1 MKRIAWVVVLAAAV
15 ALAAPSLFQSP
26 TESTWAVA
34 SGGKSLATVTLIT
47 DGASVRA
54 EWKAASGAPAVFIG
68 TNGKLW
74 LKQAG
79 GDIELAAAPASVE
92 KQVVPALLLPYLAD
106 AKAKTT
112 LAAGKVATYGYATST
127 AAYTWDDKGPSS
139 VTVKS
144 GAQSWTLTRKTAG
157 KPASTQAS
165 LFLVQPKKTATTRL
179 AAVAG
184 GLLGPA
190 DRSVSATAG
199 GRGVEKGGKFKDG
212 GDYDAL
218 AKLEARDEAWS
229 GKIDAALEKF
239 QKDGKV
245 GASRG
250 GDR

>member
-1 MKRIAWVVVLAAAV
+1 MKRIAWVFVLAAAA
-15 ALAAPSLFQSP
+15 ALAAPSLFQSAA
-26 TESTWAVA
+26 ESTWTVT
-34 SGGKSLATVTLIT
+34 SGGKSVATVTLLT
-47 DGASVRA
+47 DGKNVRA
-54 EWKAASGAPAVFIG
+54 EWKGASGPPEILVG

-74 LKQAG
+74 LKQPG
-79 GDIELAAAPASVE
+79 GDVEMASAPVSVA
-92 KQVVPALLLPYLAD
+92 KQVAPALLLPYLAD

-112 LAAGKVATYGYATST
+112 LAAGKVATYAYATSS

-139 VTVKS
+139 VTVKA
-144 GAQSWTLTRKTAG
+144 GAQSWTLTRKTVG
-157 KPASTQAS
+157 KPASAQAS

-179 AAVAG
+179 AAAAG

-199 GRGVEKGGKFKDG
+199 GRGVEKGAKFSDG

-229 GKIDAALEKF
+229 GKIDTALEKF
-239 QKDGKV
+239 QKEGKV

>member
-1 MKRIAWVVVLAAAV
+1 MKRIAWMLVLAAAA
-15 ALAAPSLFQSP
+15 ALAAPSLFQSA
-26 TESTWAVA
+26 TESTWSVT
-34 SGGKSLATVTLIT
+34 SGGKSVATVTLLT

-54 EWKAASGAPAVFIG
+54 EWKAAGAPSVFVG
-68 TNGKLW
+68 TRGKLW

-79 GDIELAAAPASVE
+79 GDVELASAPSSTE
-92 KQVVPALLLPYLAD
+92 KQVVPALLLPYLTD

-112 LAAGKVATYGYATST
+112 LAAGKVGSYAFGAST
-127 AAYTWDDKGPSS
+127 AAYTWDAKGPA
-139 VTVKS
+139 TIEVKS
-144 GAQSWTLTRKTAG
+144 GAKSWTLARKTVG
-157 KPASTQAS
+157 KPASTPAT
-165 LFLVQPKKTATTRL
+165 LFAVQPKKTAATRL
-179 AAVAG
+179 ASVAG
-184 GLLGPA
+184 GLLGPS

-199 GRGVEKGGKFKDG
+199 GRGVEKGAKFADG

-239 QKDGKV
+239 QKEGKV